1 MAKKKKQAKSAAKA
15 IKPPK
20 ASPSVA
26 PEVKAAAKPA
36 EKPKAPEKTK
46 TPALKAEMPK
56 AKSAELKAPLSKA
69 SVSKGAPAKSSAS
82 KAANTESAPAPK
94 AAAAKA
100 SAPAPKA
107 KASAKVAAAPTAKP
121 VTAKPVAAKPALVP
135 PAPPP
140 KAEPPKAAEPPR
152 ASAPAAE
159 EMTIPQPP
167 FDLEKIAGVST
178 EILAE
183 SSKLSAAYLR
193 ALEKGDAASLVPD
206 ESADAVKS
214 LSAVAEYWL
223 KDPARLVSAQK
234 DLSLDMIN
242 LWATMVRKVGGE
254 DAPPAVEMP
263 ARDNRFADPEW
274 NENPYFNFL
283 KQAYFIGAQ
292 FANSLVEKAEDVDPH
307 TKKKAQFYVRQI
319 ASALSPSNFIMTNPE
334 LLRTTVAQQGENI
347 ARGMKMLA
355 EDVDAGK
362 GELKLRQTD
371 GSAFEVGKNLATTP
385 GKVVY
390 RNDLIE
396 LIQYTPTTESVYKT
410 PLLIVPPWI
419 NKFYILDLNPEKSFI
434 RWAVESGL
442 TVFVLSWANPNEKH
456 RFYDWTTYM
465 QKGPLAALEEI
476 EAITGEKSA
485 HTIGYCVGGTLL
497 AATLAWLAQ
506 SDHPDRVK
514 TATFF
519 TTQVDFTYAGEL
531 LTFVDEDQISAVEQL
546 MARFGYLP
554 GSKMASAFNMLRPND
569 LIWSY
574 MVNNYLKGKTPPPFD
589 LLYWN
594 SDSTNMAEANHSFYL
609 RNCYL
614 KNTLAKGEMRVGG
627 KQLDLGKVTIPI
639 YNLAAKEDHIA
650 PAKSVFVGS
659 KLFGGPVTYVMA
671 GSGHIA
677 GVVNPV
683 AKPKYQFWT
692 GGPVEGEFESWVSQA
707 KETPGTWWPH
717 WHAWLTK
724 GDKMVPARQPGGG
737 KRKPLCD
744 APGEYVRVKA

>member
-1 MAKKKKQAKSAAKA
+1 MATSKTQAKRAASAKK
-15 IKPPK
+15 
-20 ASPSVA
+20 PSRT
-26 PEVKAAAKPA
+26 E
-36 EKPKAPEKTK
+36 TS
-46 TPALKAEMPK
+46 KAEPIK
-56 AKSAELKAPLSKA
+56 G
-69 SVSKGAPAKSSAS
+69 KGAPS
-82 KAANTESAPAPK
+82 SAPAPK
-94 AAAAKA
+94 
-100 SAPAPKA
+100 SAAPKEQSSKSSPA
-107 KASAKVAAAPTAKP
+107 TPPPDDRPSPPPKAAPRKSSVKPARPASMAKVAAKP
-121 VTAKPVAAKPALVP
+121 SPEPVPVAPAQPVA
-135 PAPPP
+135 PAPLP
-140 KAEPPKAAEPPR
+140 ARAEPPR
-152 ASAPAAE
+152 ASAAPADDMA
-159 EMTIPQPP
+159 IPQPP

-178 EILAE
+178 DILAE
-183 SSKLSAAYLR
+183 SSRLSAAYLR
-193 ALEKGDAASLVPD
+193 ALEKGERASLVPD
-206 ESADAVKS
+206 ESADAVKT
-214 LSAVAEYWL
+214 LGAVAEYWL
-223 KDPARLVSAQK
+223 KDPARIVEAQK
-234 DLSLDMIN
+234 NLSLDMIN
-242 LWATMVRKVGGE
+242 LWSTMVSKVHGA

-283 KQAYFIGAQ
+283 KQAYFIGTQ
-292 FANSLVEKAEDVDPH
+292 FANQLVEKAEELDPH
-307 TKKKAQFYVRQI
+307 TKKKAQFYMRQI
-319 ASALSPSNFIMTNPE
+319 ASALSPSNFVMTNPE
-334 LLRTTVAQQGENI
+334 LLRTTLEQQGENI
-347 ARGMKMLA
+347 ARGMRMLA

-371 GSAFEVGKNLATTP
+371 GSAFEVGRNLATTP

-396 LIQYTPTTESVYKT
+396 LIQYTPTTQSVYKT

-434 RWAVESGL
+434 RWAVEGGI
-442 TVFVLSWANPNEKH
+442 TVFVLSWVNPNEKH
-456 RFYDWTTYM
+456 RHYDWTTYM
-465 QKGPLAALEEI
+465 EKGPLAALAEI

-485 HTIGYCVGGTLL
+485 HAIGYCVGGTLL

-506 SDHPDRVK
+506 SDRPDRVK

-519 TTQVDFTYAGEL
+519 TTQVDFTHAGEL
-531 LTFVDEDQISAVEQL
+531 LTFVDEEQISAVEQL

-554 GSKMASAFNMLRPND
+554 GAKMASAFNMLRPND

-574 MVNNYLKGKTPPPFD
+574 MVNNYLKGKNPPPFD

-614 KNTLAKGEMRVGG
+614 HNTLAKGEMQVGG
-627 KQLDLGKVTIPI
+627 KRLDLGKVTIPI
-639 YNLAAKEDHIA
+639 YNLATKEDHIA

-683 AKPKYQFWT
+683 SKPKYQYWT
-692 GGPVEGEFESWVSQA
+692 GGPVEGEFENWAQKA
-707 KETPGTWWPH
+707 EETAGTWWPH

-724 GDKMVPARQPGGG
+724 GDEQVQARVPGGG
-737 KRKPLCD
+737 KRRPLCD
-744 APGEYVRVKA
+744 APGEYVRMKA

>member
-1 MAKKKKQAKSAAKA
+1 MEAPKGKSVEFKA
-15 IKPPK
+15 PAPK
-20 ASPSVA
+20 ASA
-26 PEVKAAAKPA
+26 
-36 EKPKAPEKTK
+36 
-46 TPALKAEMPK
+46 
-56 AKSAELKAPLSKA
+56 
-69 SVSKGAPAKSSAS
+69 SKGAPAKAPAS
-82 KAANTESAPAPK
+82 KAATTTSAPPAKAAATTPAKTPAPK
-94 AAAAKA
+94 PAAAKA

-107 KASAKVAAAPTAKP
+107 KAPAKVAAAPAEKP
-121 VTAKPVAAKPALVP
+121 VTTKPVTPKPALVP

-140 KAEPPKAAEPPR
+140 EAQPAKAAEPPR
-152 ASAPAAE
+152 ASAPAAD

-292 FANSLVEKAEDVDPH
+292 FANSLVEKAEDVDSH

-334 LLRTTVAQQGENI
+334 LLRTTMEQQGENI

-371 GSAFEVGKNLATTP
+371 ANAFEVGKNLATTP

-506 SDHPDRVK
+506 SDRPDRVK
-514 TATFF
+514 TSTFF
-519 TTQVDFTYAGEL
+519 TTQVDFTHAGEL

-627 KQLDLGKVTIPI
+627 KLLDLGKVTIPI

-692 GGPVEGEFESWVSQA
+692 GGPVEGEFESWVTKA

-737 KRKPLCD
+737 KRKPLAD

>member
-15 IKPPK
+15 IKPPE

-36 EKPKAPEKTK
+36 EKPRLQKKKTQARHPPSRLKCPRPNPPSLRPRSQSLREQGRSGKIFGLESCQHRECAGTEGRSGEGFCSGAQGQSACESRGRTDRKACHRQ
-46 TPALKAEMPK
+46 
-56 AKSAELKAPLSKA
+56 A
-69 SVSKGAPAKSSAS
+69 SRGQACPC
-82 KAANTESAPAPK
+82 
-94 AAAAKA
+94 
-100 SAPAPKA
+100 
-107 KASAKVAAAPTAKP
+107 
-121 VTAKPVAAKPALVP
+121 P
-135 PAPPP
+135 PCP
-140 KAEPPKAAEPPR
+140 AAEGRASQGCGAPR

-692 GGPVEGEFESWVSQA
+692 GGPVEGEFESWVSRPRKRRA
-707 KETPGTWWPH
+707 RGGPIGMPG
-717 WHAWLTK
+717 
-724 GDKMVPARQPGGG
+724 
-737 KRKPLCD
+737 
-744 APGEYVRVKA
+744 

>member
-1 MAKKKKQAKSAAKA
+1 MATSKTQAKRAASAKKPSMAAASEAGESQAAQKIAPSKTPKAPARAKSAKAPRAKTG
-15 IKPPK
+15 
-20 ASPSVA
+20 PSNGKLSEDRA
-26 PEVKAAAKPA
+26 PAQVSAARKAAA
-36 EKPKAPEKTK
+36 
-46 TPALKAEMPK
+46 
-56 AKSAELKAPLSKA
+56 SKA
-69 SVSKGAPAKSSAS
+69 SAARAPAK
-82 KAANTESAPAPK
+82 EVAPASPQATP
-94 AAAAKA
+94 AA
-100 SAPAPKA
+100 
-107 KASAKVAAAPTAKP
+107 
-121 VTAKPVAAKPALVP
+121 TAKPVAPP
-135 PAPPP
+135 PAPTP
-140 KAEPPKAAEPPR
+140 E
-152 ASAPAAE
+152 APAIA
-159 EMTIPQPP
+159 MAGDTAIPQPP

-178 EILAE
+178 DILAE
-183 SSKLSAAYLR
+183 SSKLGAAYLR
-193 ALEKGDAASLVPD
+193 ALEKGERASLVPD
-206 ESADAVKS
+206 ESADAAKT
-214 LSAVAEYWL
+214 LGAVAEYWL
-223 KDPARLVSAQK
+223 KDPARIVEAQK
-234 DLSLDMIN
+234 NLSLDMIN
-242 LWATMVRKVGGE
+242 LWSTMVRKVHGT

-292 FANSLVEKAEDVDPH
+292 FANNLVEKAEELDPH
-307 TKKKAQFYVRQI
+307 TKKKAQFYMRQI
-319 ASALSPSNFIMTNPE
+319 ASALSPSNFVMTNPE
-334 LLRTTVAQQGENI
+334 LLRTTLEQQGENI
-347 ARGMKMLA
+347 ARGMRMLA

-385 GKVVY
+385 GKVVF

-396 LIQYTPTTESVYKT
+396 LIQYTPTTQSVYRT

-434 RWAVESGL
+434 RWAVENGV
-442 TVFVLSWANPNEKH
+442 TVFVLSWVNPNEKH
-456 RFYDWTTYM
+456 RLYDWTTYM

-485 HTIGYCVGGTLL
+485 HAIGYCVGGTLL
-497 AATLAWLAQ
+497 AATLAWIAQ
-506 SDHPDRVK
+506 SDRPDRVK

-519 TTQVDFTYAGEL
+519 TTQVDFTHAGEL
-531 LTFVDEDQISAVEQL
+531 LTFVDEEQIGAVEQL

-554 GSKMASAFNMLRPND
+554 GAKMASAFNMLRPND

-574 MVNNYLKGKTPPPFD
+574 MVNNYLKGKNPPPFD

-614 KNTLAKGEMRVGG
+614 HNTLAKGEMRLGG
-627 KQLDLGKVTIPI
+627 RRLDLGRVTIPI

-683 AKPKYQFWT
+683 SKPKYQYWT
-692 GGPVEGEFESWVSQA
+692 GGPVEGEFENWAQKA
-707 KETPGTWWPH
+707 EETAGTWWPH
-717 WHAWLTK
+717 WHAWLTR
-724 GDKMVPARQPGGG
+724 GDEKVPARVPGGG

-744 APGEYVRVKA
+744 APGEYVRVRA

>member
-1 MAKKKKQAKSAAKA
+1 MATSKTQAKRAASAKK
-15 IKPPK
+15 
-20 ASPSVA
+20 PSRTA
-26 PEVKAAAKPA
+26 
-36 EKPKAPEKTK
+36 TS
-46 TPALKAEMPK
+46 KAEPIK
-56 AKSAELKAPLSKA
+56 G
-69 SVSKGAPAKSSAS
+69 KGAPS
-82 KAANTESAPAPK
+82 SAPAPK
-94 AAAAKA
+94 
-100 SAPAPKA
+100 SAAPKEQSSKSSPA
-107 KASAKVAAAPTAKP
+107 TPPPDDRPSPPPKAAPRKSSVKPARPASMAKVAAKPSPEPVPAAPAQ
-121 VTAKPVAAKPALVP
+121 PVA
-135 PAPPP
+135 PAPLP
-140 KAEPPKAAEPPR
+140 ARAEPPR
-152 ASAPAAE
+152 ASAAPADDMA
-159 EMTIPQPP
+159 IPQPP

-178 EILAE
+178 DILAE
-183 SSKLSAAYLR
+183 SSRLSAAYLR
-193 ALEKGDAASLVPD
+193 ALEKGERASLVPD
-206 ESADAVKS
+206 ESADAVKT
-214 LSAVAEYWL
+214 LGAVAEYWL
-223 KDPARLVSAQK
+223 KDPARIVEAQK
-234 DLSLDMIN
+234 NLSLDMIN
-242 LWATMVRKVGGE
+242 LWSTMVSKVHGA

-283 KQAYFIGAQ
+283 KQAYFIGTQ
-292 FANSLVEKAEDVDPH
+292 FANQLVEKAEELDPH
-307 TKKKAQFYVRQI
+307 TKKKAQFYMRQI
-319 ASALSPSNFIMTNPE
+319 ASALSPSNFVMTNPE
-334 LLRTTVAQQGENI
+334 LLRTTLEQQGENI
-347 ARGMKMLA
+347 ARGMRMLA

-371 GSAFEVGKNLATTP
+371 GSAFEVGRNLATTP

-396 LIQYTPTTESVYKT
+396 LIQYTPTTQSVYKT

-434 RWAVESGL
+434 RWAVEGGI
-442 TVFVLSWANPNEKH
+442 TVFVLSWVNPNEKH
-456 RFYDWTTYM
+456 RHYDWTTYM
-465 QKGPLAALEEI
+465 EKGPLAALAEI

-485 HTIGYCVGGTLL
+485 HAIGYCVGGTLL

-506 SDHPDRVK
+506 SDRPDRVK

-519 TTQVDFTYAGEL
+519 TTQVDFTHAGEL
-531 LTFVDEDQISAVEQL
+531 LTFVDEEQISAVEQL

-554 GSKMASAFNMLRPND
+554 GAKMASAFNMLRPND

-574 MVNNYLKGKTPPPFD
+574 MVNNYLKGKNPPPFD

-614 KNTLAKGEMRVGG
+614 HNTLAKGEMQVGG
-627 KQLDLGKVTIPI
+627 KRLDLGKVTIPI

-683 AKPKYQFWT
+683 SKPKYQYWT
-692 GGPVEGEFESWVSQA
+692 GGPVEGEFETWVQKA
-707 KETPGTWWPH
+707 EETAGTWWPH

-724 GDKMVPARQPGGG
+724 GDEKVQARVPGGG
-737 KRKPLCD
+737 KRRPLCD
-744 APGEYVRVKA
+744 APGEYVRMKA